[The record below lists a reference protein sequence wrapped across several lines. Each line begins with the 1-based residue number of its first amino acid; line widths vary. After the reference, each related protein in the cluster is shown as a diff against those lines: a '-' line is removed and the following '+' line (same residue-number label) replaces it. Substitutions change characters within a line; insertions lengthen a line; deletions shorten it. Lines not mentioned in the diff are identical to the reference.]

1 MTDIVRL
8 ALFTLSLDLILGYA
22 GIVSLGHAA
31 FFGVGAYS
39 AGLLALHGIINEPVI
54 ALVVAG
60 LVAMVLGFL
69 TSFLVIRGVDL
80 TRLMVTL
87 GIALLLEALAERF
100 SNITGGTDGLQ
111 GIEMQPILGLFAFD
125 MFGKTGF
132 FYSLIVLFL
141 LFLLARRIVNSPF
154 GLSLRAIKNNP
165 LRASAIGV
173 PVNRRLIA
181 IYTVAAFYAGIAG
194 ALFTQTTALA
204 SLDVFSFERSADL
217 MLVLVIGGT
226 GYLYGGLIG
235 AVVFKM
241 LQEVFSTITPQ
252 YWLFWIGLV
261 LVVIVLVGRD
271 AHASLGA
278 VAAQPRDP
286 ADRRTQG
293 RRGRSRKRC
302 AMTIALET
310 RGLEKSF
317 GGLKVTRDLSL
328 QVEQGAR
335 HALIGPN
342 GAGKTT
348 VINLLTG
355 VLKPNGGRILL
366 EGNDIT
372 DLPVHTRVL
381 RGLSRTFQI
390 NQLYA
395 DLTPLETVGLAVS
408 ERLGRGGD
416 WWRRMGTRDD
426 VNEEIAETLARFHL
440 LDVMN
445 ELHRDA
451 ALWQAAPARDRGRD
465 RDQAAR
471 AAARRARRRRA
482 RKRAPRYSGGGRR
495 AAARRHG
502 AADRA
507 RHGPGVLVRRPHLGA
522 GQRRHAGGGPAGR
535 GGAGSAGQGGL
546 SRRGRR
552 CLIFSPS
559 MPCAPATARRWCC
572 PRCR

>member
-1 MTDIVRL
+1 MTAVSEVSSHAISRARWRPAEIAFWVLAASCAFLFPSRYLIMTDIVRL

-54 ALVVAG
+54 ALIAAG
-60 LVAMVLGFL
+60 LIAMALGFL

-111 GIEMQPILGLFAFD
+111 GIEMAPILGLFPFD

-132 FYSLIVLFL
+132 FYSLTVLFL

-241 LQEVFSTITPQ
+241 LQELFQTLTPQ
-252 YWLFWIGLV
+252 YWMFWIGLV
-261 LVVIVLVGRD
+261 LVVIVLVGRERIHRWVLW
-271 AHASLGA
+271 APNLFIRQVFGRKA
-278 VAAQPRDP
+278 VVAVP
-286 ADRRTQG
+286 
-293 RRGRSRKRC
+293 
-302 AMTIALET
+302 
-310 RGLEKSF
+310 
-317 GGLKVTRDLSL
+317 
-328 QVEQGAR
+328 
-335 HALIGPN
+335 
-342 GAGKTT
+342 
-348 VINLLTG
+348 
-355 VLKPNGGRILL
+355 
-366 EGNDIT
+366 GND
-372 DLPVHTRVL
+372 
-381 RGLSRTFQI
+381 
-390 NQLYA
+390 
-395 DLTPLETVGLAVS
+395 
-408 ERLGRGGD
+408 
-416 WWRRMGTRDD
+416 
-426 VNEEIAETLARFHL
+426 
-440 LDVMN
+440 
-445 ELHRDA
+445 
-451 ALWQAAPARDRGRD
+451 
-465 RDQAAR
+465 
-471 AAARRARRRRA
+471 
-482 RKRAPRYSGGGRR
+482 
-495 AAARRHG
+495 
-502 AADRA
+502 
-507 RHGPGVLVRRPHLGA
+507 
-522 GQRRHAGGGPAGR
+522 
-535 GGAGSAGQGGL
+535 
-546 SRRGRR
+546 
-552 CLIFSPS
+552 PS
-559 MPCAPATARRWCC
+559 
-572 PRCR
+572 